1 MYKKHNPMV
10 RAYAFKSPANLDRVL
25 AFVSSSIRE
34 RTDRLPMY
42 MTEYR
47 QVGTKSSWMWGNKHS
62 TIKYIKKHRKMLHTN
77 MVRIIKAKKK
87 DMALDLIMLFL
98 EIPGFG
104 LPKAGFCVQLVAG
117 KAGCLDVHNIRKYLP
132 DEDARKGTPSW
143 LQTSG
148 NSIKTKRKKAVVYLD
163 LCDKIGGARFLWN
176 EWCDH
181 ISSEPWAKYVFPTG
195 FDVSEVHTC
204 IWK

>member
-1 MYKKHNPMV
+1 MYHKHNPMV
-10 RAYAFKSPANLDRVL
+10 REYAMKSPANLERVI

-47 QVGTKSSWMWGNKHS
+47 QVGAKSSWIWGNKHA
-62 TIKYIKKHRKMLHTN
+62 TIGYTKKHRKMLHTN
-77 MVRIIKAKKK
+77 MMRIIKAKKK

-148 NSIKTKRKKAVVYLD
+148 NSIDTKRKKAIKYLN
-163 LCDKIGGARFLWN
+163 LCNDIGGARFLWN
-176 EWCDH
+176 QWCNH
-181 ISSEPWAKYVFPTG
+181 IASEPWAKYVFPTG
-195 FDVSEVHTC
+195 NDVSEVHTC

>member
-1 MYKKHNPMV
+1 MYHKHNPMV
-10 RAYAFKSPANLDRVL
+10 REYAMKSPANLERVI

-34 RTDRLPMY
+34 RTDRLPKY

-47 QVGTKSSWMWGNKHS
+47 QVGAKSSWIWGNKHA
-62 TIKYIKKHRKMLHTN
+62 TIGYTKKHRKMLYTN
-77 MVRIIKAKKK
+77 MMRIIKAKKK

-148 NSIKTKRKKAVVYLD
+148 NSIDTKRKKAIKYLN
-163 LCDKIGGARFLWN
+163 LCNDIGGARFLWN
-176 EWCDH
+176 QWCNH
-181 ISSEPWAKYVFPTG
+181 IASEPWAKYVFPTG
-195 FDVSEVHTC
+195 NDVSEVHTC

>member
-1 MYKKHNPMV
+1 MYHKHNPMV
-10 RAYAFKSPANLDRVL
+10 RDYAFKSPANMERVL

-34 RTDRLPMY
+34 RTDRLPQY
-42 MTEYR
+42 MIEYR
-47 QVGTKSSWMWGNKHS
+47 QVGAKSSWIWGNKHS
-62 TIKYIKKHRKMLHTN
+62 TIAYIKKHRKMLHTN
-77 MVRIIKAKKK
+77 MVQIIKAKKK

-98 EIPGFG
+98 KIPGFG

-148 NSIKTKRKKAVVYLD
+148 NSIATKKKKAIIYLA
-163 LCDKIGGARFLWN
+163 LCDDIGGARFLWN
-176 EWCDH
+176 EWCNH
-181 ISSEPWAKYVFPTG
+181 ISSEPWAKHFFPTG
-195 FDVSEVHTC
+195 YDVSAVHTC

>member
-1 MYKKHNPMV
+1 MFHLKHNGLTNITGKALMYNKHNPMV
-10 RAYAFKSPANLDRVL
+10 RDYAFKSPANMERVL

-34 RTDRLPMY
+34 RTDRLPKY

-47 QVGTKSSWMWGNKHS
+47 QVGAKSSWIWGNKHN
-62 TIKYIKKHRKMLHTN
+62 TIAYIKKHRKMLYTN

-117 KAGCLDVHNIRKYLP
+117 NA
-132 DEDARKGTPSW
+132 
-143 LQTSG
+143 
-148 NSIKTKRKKAVVYLD
+148 
-163 LCDKIGGARFLWN
+163 
-176 EWCDH
+176 
-181 ISSEPWAKYVFPTG
+181 
-195 FDVSEVHTC
+195 
-204 IWK
+204 

>member
-1 MYKKHNPMV
+1 MV
-10 RAYAFKSPANLDRVL
+10 REYAMKSPANLERVI

-34 RTDRLPMY
+34 RTDRLPKY

-47 QVGTKSSWMWGNKHS
+47 QVGAKSSWIWGNKHA
-62 TIKYIKKHRKMLHTN
+62 TIAYTKKHRKMLHTN
-77 MVRIIKAKKK
+77 MMRIIKAKKK

-132 DEDARKGTPSW
+132 EEDARKGTPSW

-148 NSIKTKRKKAVVYLD
+148 NSIDTKRKKAIKYLN
-163 LCDKIGGARFLWN
+163 LCNDIGGARFLWN
-176 EWCDH
+176 QWCNH
-181 ISSEPWAKYVFPTG
+181 IASEPWAKYVFPTG
-195 FDVSEVHTC
+195 NDVSEVHTC

>member
-1 MYKKHNPMV
+1 
-10 RAYAFKSPANLDRVL
+10 
-25 AFVSSSIRE
+25 
-34 RTDRLPMY
+34 

-47 QVGTKSSWMWGNKHS
+47 QVGAKSSWIWGNKHS
-62 TIKYIKKHRKMLHTN
+62 TIAYIKKNRKMLHTN

-132 DEDARKGTPSW
+132 NEDARKGTPSW

-148 NSIKTKRKKAVVYLD
+148 NSIKTKRKKAIMYLE
-163 LCDKIGGARFLWN
+163 LCDAIGGARFLWN
-176 EWCDH
+176 QWCDH

-195 FDVSEVHTC
+195 YDVSEVHTC
-204 IWK
+204 IWN

>member
-1 MYKKHNPMV
+1 MYHKHNPMV
-10 RAYAFKSPANLDRVL
+10 REYAMKSPANLERVI

-34 RTDRLPMY
+34 RTDRLPKY

-47 QVGTKSSWMWGNKHS
+47 QVGAKSSWIWGNKHA
-62 TIKYIKKHRKMLHTN
+62 TIGYTKKHRKMLYTN
-77 MVRIIKAKKK
+77 MMRIIKAKKK

-148 NSIKTKRKKAVVYLD
+148 NSIDTKRKKAIKYLN
-163 LCDKIGGARFLWN
+163 LCDDIGGARFLWN
-176 EWCDH
+176 EWCNH
-181 ISSEPWAKYVFPTG
+181 IASEPWAKYVFPTG
-195 FDVSEVHTC
+195 NDVSEVHTC

>member
-1 MYKKHNPMV
+1 MYHKHNPMV
-10 RAYAFKSPANLDRVL
+10 REYAMKSPANLERVI

-34 RTDRLPMY
+34 RTDRLPKY

-47 QVGTKSSWMWGNKHS
+47 QVGAKSSWIWGNKHA
-62 TIKYIKKHRKMLHTN
+62 TIGYTKKHRKMLYTN
-77 MVRIIKAKKK
+77 MMRIIKAKKK

-132 DEDARKGTPSW
+132 EEDARKGTPSW

-148 NSIKTKRKKAVVYLD
+148 NSIDTKRKKAIKYLN
-163 LCDKIGGARFLWN
+163 LCDDIGGARFLWN
-176 EWCDH
+176 EWCNH
-181 ISSEPWAKYVFPTG
+181 IASEPWAKYVFPTG
-195 FDVSEVHTC
+195 NDVSEVHTC

>member
-10 RAYAFKSPANLDRVL
+10 RDYAFKSPANMERVF

-34 RTDRLPMY
+34 RTDRLPQY

-47 QVGTKSSWMWGNKHS
+47 KSGAKSSWIWGNKHA
-62 TIKYIKKHRKMLHTN
+62 TIAYIKKHRKMLHTN

-117 KAGCLDVHNIRKYLP
+117 KAGCLDVHNI
-132 DEDARKGTPSW
+132 S
-143 LQTSG
+143 
-148 NSIKTKRKKAVVYLD
+148 SINWSDYYRSLFD
-163 LCDKIGGARFLWN
+163 LYIYIYIYIYN
-176 EWCDH
+176 V
-181 ISSEPWAKYVFPTG
+181 ISEYAL
-195 FDVSEVHTC
+195 
-204 IWK
+204 

>member
-1 MYKKHNPMV
+1 MV
-10 RAYAFKSPANLDRVL
+10 REYAMKSPANLERVI

-34 RTDRLPMY
+34 RTDRLPKY

-47 QVGTKSSWMWGNKHS
+47 QVGAKSSWIWGNKHA
-62 TIKYIKKHRKMLHTN
+62 TIGYTKKHRKMLHTN
-77 MVRIIKAKKK
+77 MMRIIKAKKK

-148 NSIKTKRKKAVVYLD
+148 NSIDSKRKKAIKYLN
-163 LCDKIGGARFLWN
+163 LCDDIGGARFLWN
-176 EWCDH
+176 QWCNH
-181 ISSEPWAKYVFPTG
+181 IASEPWAKYVFPTG
-195 FDVSEVHTC
+195 NDVSEVHTC

>member
-1 MYKKHNPMV
+1 MV
-10 RAYAFKSPANLDRVL
+10 RVYAMKSPANLERVI

-34 RTDRLPMY
+34 RTDRLPKY

-47 QVGTKSSWMWGNKHS
+47 QVGAKSSWIWGNKHA
-62 TIKYIKKHRKMLHTN
+62 TISYTKKHRKMLYTN
-77 MVRIIKAKKK
+77 MMRIIKAKKK

-132 DEDARKGTPSW
+132 EEDARKGTPSW

-148 NSIKTKRKKAVVYLD
+148 NSIDTKRKKAIKYLN
-163 LCDKIGGARFLWN
+163 LCDDIGGARFLWN
-176 EWCDH
+176 EWCNH
-181 ISSEPWAKYVFPTG
+181 IASEPWAKYVFPTG
-195 FDVSEVHTC
+195 NDVSEVHTC